1 MTTKTL
7 VAPIAVPL
15 AELRSSGTQTPVYAA
30 EASLHALEER
40 LAPLYEQLAAHP
52 LYASMQSL
60 EDLHS
65 FMQTHVFAVWD
76 FMSLLKALQRGL
88 TCVDVPWVP
97 SRFPAA
103 RRLINEIVLGEE
115 SDVYE
120 GEALS
125 HFELYR
131 RAMQQ
136 CGASTDAIDSFL
148 NQLERSERTER
159 AFAEAQA
166 SAAAQRFVRSTM
178 AFIATDQLHVIAA
191 AFTFGREDL
200 IPGVFKAFIRD
211 QDEQL
216 SGKLALFRW
225 YLDRHIEVDGEEH
238 GPMSLRMVSG
248 LCGTDLVKWKQAE
261 AAAVQAIEARLMLW
275 DDILAGLPSTA
286 RM

>member
-1 MTTKTL
+1 MTTLTDL
-7 VAPIAVPL
+7 HPVTTAADETAPG
-15 AELRSSGTQTPVYAA
+15 LRTASQAFA
-30 EASLHALEER
+30 KESLHTLERRLEPLYAR
-40 LAPLYEQLAAHP
+40 LANHP
-52 LYASMQSL
+52 LYRSIQSL
-60 EDLHS
+60 DHLHR
-65 FMQTHVFAVWD
+65 FMEAHVFAVWD

-88 TCVDVPWVP
+88 TCVDVPWLP
-97 SRFPAA
+97 SPLPEA

-115 SDVYE
+115 SDLYE

-136 CGASTDAIDSFL
+136 CGASTLAIDSFL
-148 NQLERSERTER
+148 DRLSGHGTVETNLEQPYIS
-159 AFAEAQA
+159 
-166 SAAAQRFVRSTM
+166 SAAQVFVRSTFS
-178 AFIATDQLHVIAA
+178 FIASGELHIIAA

-225 YLDRHIEVDGEEH
+225 YLDRHIEIDGEEH

-248 LCGTDLVKWKQAE
+248 LCGSDSAKWQE
-261 AAAVQAIEARLMLW
+261 TETAAITAIEARLTFW
-275 DDILAGLPSTA
+275 DGILADLPLA
-286 RM
+286 